1 MNKLTL
7 LTLPPSP
14 YNTKVRL
21 ALKYKGLDFETKEF
35 GFEDREEVVRA
46 SGQPLTPV
54 LLDGE
59 KAVYDSFGILRYLD
73 ANFPGPA
80 LFRADK
86 EGQREIQDWE
96 TFAKELGVPLR
107 LVLMQVLN
115 GAFNDEDT
123 AKANALL
130 EELPKRIEEA
140 LDGQDFLMGS
150 ELNAADLSVVPFLRF
165 VVADPM
171 DVAEGPIRAVVERLH
186 LSEAFPRTRAW
197 VERVMELDAVPAH

>member
-1 MNKLTL
+1 M
-7 LTLPPSP
+7 
-14 YNTKVRL
+14 
-21 ALKYKGLDFETKEF
+21 ALKYKGLDFEAKEF
-35 GFEDREEVVRA
+35 GFDDREEVVRA

-59 KAVYDSFGILRYLD
+59 KVIYDSFGILRYLD
-73 ANFPGPA
+73 ANFDGPA

-96 TFAKELGVPLR
+96 TFAKELGIPLR

-115 GAFNDEDT
+115 NSFNEEDT
-123 AKANALL
+123 AQANALL

-140 LDGQDFLMGS
+140 LEGQDYLMGP

-171 DVAEGPIRAVVERLH
+171 DVPEGPARLVAERLH
-186 LSEAFPRTRAW
+186 LSDAFPLTRAW
-197 VERVMELDAVPAH
+197 VERVMQLDAVPAH